1 MKQATTKL
9 YHIYVN
15 DKCVKHCLS
24 QTEFENELKHIHAF
38 LELTNLSECAKV
50 THEVV
55 ETSPKEFSEASY

>member
-1 MKQATTKL
+1 MEQQTSKL

-15 DKCVKHCLS
+15 QTCVKHCLS
-24 QTEFENELKHIHAF
+24 EEEFNNELKHIEAF
-38 LELTNLSECAKV
+38 LELTNLSDCAKV